1 MENILY
7 GFEPRYTPP
16 TRFPSRQIILRFEGG
31 GQVGGR
37 ERERKRR
44 RESLP
49 RNDSFVVEYSKIGAN

>member
-31 GQVGGR
+31 GGQVGGR
-37 ERERKRR
+37 ERERR

-49 RNDSFVVEYSKIGAN
+49 RNDSFVVEYSKIGTN